1 MEYREKRE
9 KREEEE
15 EEEEEEEV
23 PLQDNTMEADNCLYI
38 ESQR

>member
-23 PLQDNTMEADNCLYI
+23 PLQDNTMEADNCLH
-38 ESQR
+38 